1 MVSDDLQAFKDFYES
16 SIVDTIEG
24 SLQIFHSFTY
34 GEMIIAFLLLLIL
47 LLQLFK
53 WVWEVLT

>member
-16 SIVDTIEG
+16 SIIDTIEG